1 VLYRA
6 RTCAVHV
13 LYENLCVLNKPS
25 LLRMLRDVV
34 GFSIWG
40 WVGCRLLATGT
51 NDPDTHTHSIMRKIE
66 ALMNDAISASID
78 WKLDNT
84 EVICCSNVSDVFLYG
99 NLVARIGETWIEL
112 FDGNHQT
119 ATTKSRLNAILSKHG
134 MAGECVFQKK
144 GQWFVNYDGAV
155 IPFFSGM
162 RLA

>member
-1 VLYRA
+1 MSILYWIEQP
-6 RTCAVHV
+6 AVYTNV
-13 LYENLCVLNKPS
+13 DS
-25 LLRMLRDVV
+25 LA
-34 GFSIWG
+34 I
-40 WVGCRLLATGT
+40 LLPDNESGT
-51 NDPDTHTHSIMRKIE
+51 LSNIMRKIE

-119 ATTKSRLNAILSKHG
+119 ATTKSRLNAILFKHG

-144 GQWFVNYDGAV
+144 GEWFVNYDGAV

>member
-1 VLYRA
+1 MTRNACHGTGAGHRYILYWIEQP
-6 RTCAVHV
+6 AVYTNV
-13 LYENLCVLNKPS
+13 DS
-25 LLRMLRDVV
+25 LA
-34 GFSIWG
+34 I
-40 WVGCRLLATGT
+40 LLPDNESGT
-51 NDPDTHTHSIMRKIE
+51 LSNIMRKIE

-144 GQWFVNYDGAV
+144 GEWFVNYDGAV